1 MASSTSTTYTVIAHY
16 SDASGFLNSLTPT
29 CTVRTIDGT
38 VVASGTMTLIADG
51 DYKLTFSGLT
61 NTQYLWQ
68 ADGGVSLPHSI
79 RYVGNSF
86 KESVTS
92 PTDIR
97 DALLEDPDELI
108 APGRES
114 IDSKL
119 RRLELMITQVK
130 NFFGIP
136 INFRR

>member
-1 MASSTSTTYTVIAHY
+1 MASSVSYTVTASF
-16 SDASGFLNSLTPT
+16 SDASGFLNSLSPT
-29 CTVRTIDGT
+29 CSVILADGT
-38 VVASGTMTLIADG
+38 AVASGPMTFVSDG
-51 DYKLTFSGLT
+51 RYRFTFTGVAGVT
-61 NTQYLWQ
+61 YNWR
-68 ADGGVSLPHSI
+68 ADGGVSLPHAI
-79 RYVGNSF
+79 RYAENGF
-86 KESVTS
+86 KENVVSS
-92 PTDIR
+92 TDIR

-114 IDSKL
+114 IDGKL

>member
-1 MASSTSTTYTVIAHY
+1 MASSTSYTVTASF
-16 SDASGFLNSLTPT
+16 SDASGFLNSLSPT
-29 CTVRTIDGT
+29 CSVILADGT
-38 VVASGTMTLIADG
+38 AVASGPMTFVSDG
-51 DYKLTFSGLT
+51 RYRFVFSGVAGVT
-61 NTQYLWQ
+61 YNWR
-68 ADGGVSLPHSI
+68 ADGGVSLPHAI
-79 RYVGNSF
+79 RYAENGF
-86 KESVTS
+86 KENVVSS
-92 PTDIR
+92 ADIR

-114 IDSKL
+114 IDGKL